1 MDKNLNPGKSAE
13 ESLYSNPPS
22 LINSPDLNSTEKGE
36 LSRDGNQLV
45 KGEESSPEINQLNGM
60 LEKILDIQHPE
71 RMGNKLQ
78 QQSREKQAQVFP
90 VCNPENISPVTLLEN
105 KVIKQKDSS
114 GHKPGNGQKNSFY
127 GLTDNNPSEFQ
138 EQNTL
143 KATIHESQTIV
154 SGSVVKLR
162 TLNDMYINGILIPR
176 MHFIYGMANLN
187 DERLKIEIKSIRYK
201 DNILP
206 VNLSVY
212 DLDGMEGIFIP
223 GAIARN
229 SSKESTDKALQSIAL
244 NSLDPSVGTQ
254 AASVGIEAAKSFLSK
269 KVKLI
274 KVSLKPGYQVLLK
287 ENRNQ

>member
-1 MDKNLNPGKSAE
+1 
-13 ESLYSNPPS
+13 
-22 LINSPDLNSTEKGE
+22 
-36 LSRDGNQLV
+36 
-45 KGEESSPEINQLNGM
+45 
-60 LEKILDIQHPE
+60 
-71 RMGNKLQ
+71 MGNKLQ